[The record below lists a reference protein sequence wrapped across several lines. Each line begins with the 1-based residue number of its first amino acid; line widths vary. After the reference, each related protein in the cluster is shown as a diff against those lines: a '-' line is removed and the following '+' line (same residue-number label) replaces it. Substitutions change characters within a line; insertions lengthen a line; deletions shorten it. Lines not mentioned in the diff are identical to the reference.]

1 MRELLKKFT
10 IGTILSAIIAIA
22 FAIILIV
29 YPQETLLTIMK
40 TAGIVAIIGGAILII
55 NYFRI
60 PMEMKMFSL
69 DLFSGMIIVI
79 MGIII
84 LSMPTQIVNIIYI
97 IAGCW
102 MIFENM
108 LKIQLSLN
116 IKKNLEN
123 SNGLIIA
130 AVIGIILGVLIITHP
145 GLSSEITVRVSGVLL
160 LLFEITNIV
169 ETIYINKNLH
179 SLVKKEKEQEK
190 QAEKIEDALD
200 ETLKNVV
207 EEQKKE
213 DEE

>member
-10 IGTILSAIIAIA
+10 IGTVLSAVIAIA
-22 FAIILIV
+22 FAIILII

-40 TAGIVAIIGGAILII
+40 TAGVIAIIGGAILII
-55 NYFRI
+55 NYFRT

-108 LKIQLSLN
+108 LKIQLALN
-116 IKKNLEN
+116 IRNKLEN

-130 AVIGIILGVLIITHP
+130 AVLGIILGVLIITHP
-145 GLSSEITVRVSGVLL
+145 GLTSELTIRVSGVVL
-160 LLFEITNIV
+160 LLFEIANIV
-169 ETIYINKNLH
+169 ETIYINKSLH
-179 SLVKKEKEQEK
+179 PIVKKEKEAQKE
-190 QAEKIEDALD
+190 AERIDSSIDDKVQD
-200 ETLKNVV
+200 VV

-213 DEE
+213 DED